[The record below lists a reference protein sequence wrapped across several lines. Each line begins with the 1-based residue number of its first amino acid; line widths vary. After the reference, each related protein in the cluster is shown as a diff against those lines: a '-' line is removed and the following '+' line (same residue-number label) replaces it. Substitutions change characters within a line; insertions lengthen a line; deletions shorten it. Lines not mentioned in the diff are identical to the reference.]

1 MKIALFNMN
10 IVVDYETMAEGLKK
24 ALSSTNLKELRD
36 TLIILAGYIDGA
48 HYSATQNAY
57 KERIK
62 WQFQDI
68 TISIEIN
75 PISQSE

>member
-24 ALSSTNLKELRD
+24 ALSSTDLKELRN

-48 HYSATQNAY
+48 HFSAIQKSY
-57 KERIK
+57 KERMK
-62 WQFQDI
+62 WKFQDI
-68 TISIEIN
+68 TISIETN
-75 PISQSE
+75 PTSQSE